1 MSNDSNPRG
10 AGRKPTGIIKTH
22 HQVTVWPG
30 DYEAYMALENCAMFV
45 RDAIAE
51 KLERDRMASQQT
63 KPL

>member
-22 HQVTVWPG
+22 HQVTVWLG
-30 DYEAYMALENCAMFV
+30 NYEAYMALENCAMFV

-51 KLERDRMASQQT
+51 KLERDRVASQQK
-63 KPL
+63 KPH